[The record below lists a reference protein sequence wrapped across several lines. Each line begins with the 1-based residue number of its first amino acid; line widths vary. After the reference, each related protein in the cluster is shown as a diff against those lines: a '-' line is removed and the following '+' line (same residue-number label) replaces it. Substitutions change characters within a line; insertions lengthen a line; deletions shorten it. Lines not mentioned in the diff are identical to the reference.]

1 MRTAVALLSCAAM
14 LALPAAP
21 LRAEPA
27 ADGLAQLLVDKGILP
42 AATAVE
48 RGVSAGR
55 DAAAELVVSA
65 MGFLGVPYRRG
76 GNSFDEGFDCSGF
89 VRHLFESNL
98 GLLLPRRADE
108 QARSDSLA
116 SVPRTELK
124 PGDLVFFNT
133 LRRAFSH
140 VGLYIG
146 DGQFIHAP
154 RPGKA
159 VRVENMH
166 ARYWSERFNG
176 ARRVQGAAGA
186 VAAAAPAAAP
196 AGRDAQALPAGHP
209 LRDDPALR

>member
-1 MRTAVALLSCAAM
+1 MRTAAALLCCAAL
-14 LALPAAP
+14 LALPVAP

-89 VRHLFESNL
+89 VRHLFENNL

-108 QARSDSLA
+108 QARSDSLTTVA
-116 SVPRTELK
+116 RAELR

-159 VRVENMH
+159 VRVESLH
-166 ARYWSERFNG
+166 ERYWTTRFNG
-176 ARRVQGAAGA
+176 ARRLQGAPAAMA
-186 VAAAAPAAAP
+186 VTAAAPAARDKAATAP
-196 AGRDAQALPAGHP
+196 LPHLP
-209 LRDDPALR
+209 DDPALR